1 MWGYNLFYEDTQLTN
16 RDEDD
21 CEFETEAECYEDAEY
36 EIDETIKYWKSEGS
50 WRPENGDSRDYFS
63 VEPFECD
70 DEQEELEEFEACT
83 AVPVRSS
90 TYSLVDDVSPINA
103 SMRIENMYDVKTE
116 LEELISSLSIIE
128 DTYFKI
134 KKTDPRYILKTYLYH
149 VSRHLQA
156 AYNNACEFI
165 ERDN

>member
-1 MWGYNLFYEDTQLTN
+1 MWGYNLFYEDTRITN

-63 VEPFECD
+63 VEPFECV

-90 TYSLVDDVSPINA
+90 TSINA

-128 DTYFKI
+128 DTYFDI
-134 KKTDPRYILKTYLYH
+134 EKTDPRYILKTYLYH

>member
-1 MWGYNLFYEDTQLTN
+1 MWGYNLFYEDTQITN

-21 CEFETEAECYEDAEY
+21 CEFETEDECYEDAEY
-36 EIDETIKYWKSEGS
+36 EIDKFIKYWESEGS
-50 WRPENGDSRDYFS
+50 WRPEDGDSREYFS
-63 VEPFECD
+63 VEPFGCD
-70 DEQEELEEFEACT
+70 DEYDEEEEFEAST
-83 AVPVRSS
+83 NVPVRSS
-90 TYSLVDDVSPINA
+90 TYSLVDGVSPINA

-128 DTYFKI
+128 DTYFDI
-134 KKTDPRYILKTYLYH
+134 EKTDPRYILKTYLYH